1 MDAAILRQQQQIQQ
15 EQLQLQQ
22 EQLQQQQSVIEKQKY
37 AKSMKAAAA
46 AASKA
51 AEAAEATDTQSVIES
66 IAGDGATVVTVDRL
80 EVSVEVVDD
89 GEQSPGEDQ
98 GDVLDGGLD
107 RGC

>member
-37 AKSMKAAAA
+37 QKRLEAELEAAANNA
-46 AASKA
+46 G
-51 AEAAEATDTQSVIES
+51 TDTQSVIES

-80 EVSVEVVDD
+80 EVSVEVVED
-89 GEQSPGEDQ
+89 GDQSGASEAERD
-98 GDVLDGGLD
+98 
-107 RGC
+107 C

>member
-1 MDAAILRQQQQIQQ
+1 MMDAAILRQQQQIQQ

-37 AKSMKAAAA
+37 AKSMKVA

-51 AEAAEATDTQSVIES
+51 AEAAQATDTQSVIES
-66 IAGDGATVVTVDRL
+66 IAGDGATVITVDRL

-98 GDVLDGGLD
+98 GGVLDDGLD

>member
-1 MDAAILRQQQQIQQ
+1 MMDAAILRQQQQIQQ

-37 AKSMKAAAA
+37 AKSMKAAA

-89 GEQSPGEDQ
+89 GEQSHGEDQ